1 MRNHQV
7 AESYTEEEIRALAR
21 LVRFPGMRVL
31 RSWSDS
37 TREIGAKR
45 KSVAAK

>member
-1 MRNHQV
+1 MKNHQI

-21 LVRFPGMRVL
+21 FVKFPGMKVL

-37 TREIGAKR
+37 TREMAVQR